1 MKKLATLLL
10 PIAAVLV
17 LACGSRA
24 PRIYVPRQES
34 AGEQFLYATR
44 YRDAHNLGLIARDDQ
59 ERIENT
65 RRVVAQTFSKV
76 VEYFPED
83 RTFTPLAKLELSEIR
98 GGMDTKAV
106 SPSKSDLRA
115 AVKDFQQLRADYPED
130 EYIQVKSRWDEAMLW
145 KELSNRG
152 FGRHYGKAQELF
164 RILAEDYRG
173 HDDVSIQL
181 IAQQAAR
188 QYQQLFID

>member
-1 MKKLATLLL
+1 MKKFATLLL
-10 PIAAVLV
+10 PIAAMVV
-17 LACGSRA
+17 LACESRA
-24 PRIYVPRQES
+24 PIIYVPRQET

-44 YRDAHNLGLIARDDQ
+44 YRDAHNLGLIARNDL

-83 RTFTPLAKLELSEIR
+83 RTFTPLAKLELSEIK
-98 GGMDTKAV
+98 GGMDTPAV

-115 AVKDFQQLRADYPED
+115 AVKDLQRLRADYPED
-130 EYIQVKSRWDEAMLW
+130 DYIQVKSRWDEALLW

-152 FGRHYGKAQELF
+152 FGRHYDKAQELF
-164 RILAEDYRG
+164 RILAEDYRE
-173 HDDVSIQL
+173 HDDVSIQI
-181 IAQQAAR
+181 IARQAAR